1 MADGRR
7 ALGRGLSALIRDLPS
22 SSGRDGAL
30 EVDLD
35 LIEPNREQPRRDM
48 DEQRLD
54 ALAASVKETG
64 VLQPIVVRRREEGK
78 YEIVAG
84 ERRWRAA
91 LRAGLLKVPVVV
103 RDVPDEKRLEL
114 ALIEN
119 VQRENLNPIE
129 EARAYRRLADE
140 LGRTQEEIAQAVGK
154 DRATV
159 ANYQRLLALPEDV
172 QADIASG
179 ALSMGHAR
187 ALAALPDAASPTQRR
202 SGRARRRA
210 VGAGHRGARQA
221 IAGAAGPAETPAD
234 PGRAHA
240 RGRRDAAR
248 CAGVA
253 RGYRTPPARRGN
265 SHRVQVGG
273 RTATAVRASFDPL
286 TGLSGL
292 PRIGVEWYKF
302 PFGSPRITSP
312 YKCCVRRSA
321 GRPQRG
327 PLTNDGISRRR

>member
-22 SSGRDGAL
+22 AGRDGSL

-35 LIEPNREQPRRDM
+35 LIEPNSEQPRRDM

-54 ALAASVKETG
+54 ALAASVKASG
-64 VLQPIVVRRREEGK
+64 VLQPIVVRRLEQGK

-103 RDVPDEKRLEL
+103 RDVADEKRLEL

-119 VQRENLNPIE
+119 VQRENLNPVE
-129 EARAYRRLADE
+129 EARAYRRLAAE

-159 ANYQRLLALPEDV
+159 ANYLRLLALAEDV

-187 ALAALPDAASPTQRR
+187 ALAALPEAAAQRR
-202 SGRARRRA
+202 AAQEVRTGGLSVRATEALVKKTLEPPAPRPPAPGQDVHTRAAAETLRVALGSQVEIVRRR
-210 VGAGHRGARQA
+210 RGGEIR
-221 IAGAAGPAETPAD
+221 IAFKSED
-234 PGRAHA
+234 DLQRLYE
-240 RGRRDAAR
+240 R
-248 CAGVA
+248 
-253 RGYRTPPARRGN
+253 
-265 SHRVQVGG
+265 
-273 RTATAVRASFDPL
+273 L
-286 TGLSGL
+286 TGS
-292 PRIGVEWYKF
+292 
-302 PFGSPRITSP
+302 
-312 YKCCVRRSA
+312 
-321 GRPQRG
+321 
-327 PLTNDGISRRR
+327 

>member
-22 SSGRDGAL
+22 SAARDGAL

-48 DEQRLD
+48 DEQRLE
-54 ALAASVKETG
+54 ALAASLKETG

-103 RDVPDEKRLEL
+103 REVPDDKRLEL
-114 ALIEN
+114 ALVEN

-129 EARAYRRLADE
+129 EARAYRRLAGE
-140 LGRTQEEIAQAVGK
+140 LGMTQEQIAQAVGK

-172 QADIASG
+172 QADIASR

-187 ALAALPDAASPTQRR
+187 ALAALPDAVSQRR
-202 SGRARRRA
+202 AAQDVRAGGLSVRATEALVKKMLEPPAPRKPPPTPDVHTRAAAETLRVALGSRVDIVRRR
-210 VGAGHRGARQA
+210 RGGEIR
-221 IAGAAGPAETPAD
+221 IAFKSED
-234 PGRAHA
+234 DLQRLYE
-240 RGRRDAAR
+240 R
-248 CAGVA
+248 
-253 RGYRTPPARRGN
+253 
-265 SHRVQVGG
+265 
-273 RTATAVRASFDPL
+273 
-286 TGLSGL
+286 LST
-292 PRIGVEWYKF
+292 R
-302 PFGSPRITSP
+302 
-312 YKCCVRRSA
+312 
-321 GRPQRG
+321 
-327 PLTNDGISRRR
+327 

>member
-22 SSGRDGAL
+22 SSGRDGTL

-35 LIEPNREQPRRDM
+35 LIEPNREQPRQDM

-64 VLQPIVVRRREEGK
+64 VLQPIVVRRLDEGK

-140 LGRTQEEIAQAVGK
+140 LGRTQEEIARAVGK

-159 ANYQRLLALPEDV
+159 ANYQRLLALPGDV
-172 QADIASG
+172 QAEIASG

-187 ALAALPDAASPTQRR
+187 ALAALPDAASQRR
-202 SGRARRRA
+202 AAQDVRADALSVRATEALVKKMLEPMSPRNPPPTLDVHTRAAAETLRVALGSRVEIVRRR
-210 VGAGHRGARQA
+210 RGGEIR
-221 IAGAAGPAETPAD
+221 IAFKSED
-234 PGRAHA
+234 ELQRLYE
-240 RGRRDAAR
+240 R
-248 CAGVA
+248 
-253 RGYRTPPARRGN
+253 
-265 SHRVQVGG
+265 
-273 RTATAVRASFDPL
+273 
-286 TGLSGL
+286 LST
-292 PRIGVEWYKF
+292 R
-302 PFGSPRITSP
+302 
-312 YKCCVRRSA
+312 
-321 GRPQRG
+321 
-327 PLTNDGISRRR
+327 

>member
-22 SSGRDGAL
+22 SSGRDGTL

-172 QADIASG
+172 QVEVATG

-187 ALAALPDAASPTQRR
+187 ALAALPDAASQRR
-202 SGRARRRA
+202 AAQDVRSGGLSVRTTEALVKKMTEPLSPRNPPPAQDVHTRAAAETLRVALGSRVDIVRRR
-210 VGAGHRGARQA
+210 RGGEIR
-221 IAGAAGPAETPAD
+221 IAFKSED
-234 PGRAHA
+234 ELQRLYE
-240 RGRRDAAR
+240 R
-248 CAGVA
+248 
-253 RGYRTPPARRGN
+253 
-265 SHRVQVGG
+265 
-273 RTATAVRASFDPL
+273 
-286 TGLSGL
+286 LST
-292 PRIGVEWYKF
+292 R
-302 PFGSPRITSP
+302 
-312 YKCCVRRSA
+312 
-321 GRPQRG
+321 
-327 PLTNDGISRRR
+327 

>member
-22 SSGRDGAL
+22 SSGRDGTL
-30 EVDLD
+30 GVDLD

-48 DEQRLD
+48 DERRLD
-54 ALAASVKETG
+54 ALAESVKETG
-64 VLQPIVVRRREEGK
+64 VLQPIVVRRLDEGK

-172 QADIASG
+172 QAEIASG

-187 ALAALPDAASPTQRR
+187 ALAALPDAASQRR
-202 SGRARRRA
+202 AAQDVRSGALSVRATEALVKKMTEPLSPRNPPPAQDVHTRAAAETLRVALGSRVDIVRRR
-210 VGAGHRGARQA
+210 RGGEIR
-221 IAGAAGPAETPAD
+221 IAFKSED
-234 PGRAHA
+234 ELQRLYE
-240 RGRRDAAR
+240 R
-248 CAGVA
+248 
-253 RGYRTPPARRGN
+253 
-265 SHRVQVGG
+265 
-273 RTATAVRASFDPL
+273 
-286 TGLSGL
+286 LST
-292 PRIGVEWYKF
+292 R
-302 PFGSPRITSP
+302 
-312 YKCCVRRSA
+312 
-321 GRPQRG
+321 
-327 PLTNDGISRRR
+327 

>member
-187 ALAALPDAASPTQRR
+187 ALAALPDAASQRSAARDVRAGGLSVRATEALVKRLLEPPAPRKPPPTLDVHT
-202 SGRARRRA
+202 RAAAETLRVALGSRVDIVRRR
-210 VGAGHRGARQA
+210 RGGEIR
-221 IAGAAGPAETPAD
+221 IAFKSED
-234 PGRAHA
+234 ELQRLYE
-240 RGRRDAAR
+240 R
-248 CAGVA
+248 
-253 RGYRTPPARRGN
+253 
-265 SHRVQVGG
+265 
-273 RTATAVRASFDPL
+273 
-286 TGLSGL
+286 LST
-292 PRIGVEWYKF
+292 R
-302 PFGSPRITSP
+302 
-312 YKCCVRRSA
+312 
-321 GRPQRG
+321 
-327 PLTNDGISRRR
+327 

>member
-7 ALGRGLSALIRDLPS
+7 ALGRGLSALIRDS
-22 SSGRDGAL
+22 SSGRDGTL

-48 DEQRLD
+48 DETRLD
-54 ALAASVKETG
+54 ALAASVRETG
-64 VLQPIVVRRREEGK
+64 VLQPIVVRRLDEGK

-140 LGRTQEEIAQAVGK
+140 LGRTQEEIARAVGK

-172 QADIASG
+172 QAEIASG
-179 ALSMGHAR
+179 AMSMGHAR
-187 ALAALPDAASPTQRR
+187 ALAALPDAASQRR
-202 SGRARRRA
+202 AAREVLDGGLSVRATEALVKKTMEPPAPRNPAPTLDVHTRAAAETLRVALGSRVDIVRRR
-210 VGAGHRGARQA
+210 RGGEIR
-221 IAGAAGPAETPAD
+221 IAFKSED
-234 PGRAHA
+234 ELQRLYE
-240 RGRRDAAR
+240 R
-248 CAGVA
+248 
-253 RGYRTPPARRGN
+253 
-265 SHRVQVGG
+265 
-273 RTATAVRASFDPL
+273 
-286 TGLSGL
+286 LST
-292 PRIGVEWYKF
+292 R
-302 PFGSPRITSP
+302 
-312 YKCCVRRSA
+312 
-321 GRPQRG
+321 
-327 PLTNDGISRRR
+327 

>member
-54 ALAASVKETG
+54 ALAASVRETG

-187 ALAALPDAASPTQRR
+187 ALAALPDAASQRSAAREVRAGALSVRATEALVKRLLEPPAPRKPPPTPDVHT
-202 SGRARRRA
+202 RAAAETLRVALGSRVDIVRRR
-210 VGAGHRGARQA
+210 RGGEIR
-221 IAGAAGPAETPAD
+221 IAFKSED
-234 PGRAHA
+234 ELQRLYE
-240 RGRRDAAR
+240 R
-248 CAGVA
+248 
-253 RGYRTPPARRGN
+253 
-265 SHRVQVGG
+265 
-273 RTATAVRASFDPL
+273 
-286 TGLSGL
+286 LST
-292 PRIGVEWYKF
+292 R
-302 PFGSPRITSP
+302 
-312 YKCCVRRSA
+312 
-321 GRPQRG
+321 
-327 PLTNDGISRRR
+327 

>member
-1 MADGRR
+1 M
-7 ALGRGLSALIRDLPS
+7 SALIRDLPS
-22 SSGRDGAL
+22 SSPPDGAL

-48 DEQRLD
+48 DDERLD
-54 ALAASVKETG
+54 ALAASVKEEG
-64 VLQPIVVRRREEGK
+64 VLQPIVVRRLDDGK

-103 RDVPDEKRLEL
+103 RDAPDDKRLEL

-119 VQRENLNPIE
+119 VQRENLNPID

-140 LGRTQEEIAQAVGK
+140 LGRTQEQIAAAVGK

-187 ALAALPDAASPTQRR
+187 ALAALPDAATQRR
-202 SGRARRRA
+202 AARDVRDGALSVRATEALVKRLLEPPAPRKPPPTPDVHTRAAAETLRVALGSRVDIVRRR
-210 VGAGHRGARQA
+210 RGGEIR
-221 IAGAAGPAETPAD
+221 IAFKSED
-234 PGRAHA
+234 ELQRLYE
-240 RGRRDAAR
+240 R
-248 CAGVA
+248 
-253 RGYRTPPARRGN
+253 
-265 SHRVQVGG
+265 
-273 RTATAVRASFDPL
+273 
-286 TGLSGL
+286 LST
-292 PRIGVEWYKF
+292 R
-302 PFGSPRITSP
+302 
-312 YKCCVRRSA
+312 
-321 GRPQRG
+321 
-327 PLTNDGISRRR
+327 